1 MCYIRTLASS
11 LETNQTLTH
20 TNIVFSHSLLL
31 SHARTPSTVNGT
43 EKAAGYNVLA
53 WGNKNGKL
61 CLYV

>member
-1 MCYIRTLASS
+1 MCCIRTLASS

-20 TNIVFSHSLLL
+20 KLTLFSLTVSY
-31 SHARTPSTVNGT
+31 SRMHAASTVNGT

-53 WGNKNGKL
+53 WGNKNRKL